1 MLRLPVTIV
10 AITVWCYW
18 LSVVVMIL
26 RSHLQLKSAA
36 GAVPRTGLERWMWLI
51 WVPTVIGWQVFPR
64 LAYLTSLPLL
74 RAPQWAMDH
83 PNAVVDW
90 LAVVAAI
97 LAYVLTVPC
106 WLALGA
112 NWSLA
117 VVPEKKA
124 SLITRGFYARIRH
137 PIYSLGLVLM
147 AATVVVAP
155 SPAMILVGVAHL
167 VMVLMKSA
175 NEERFLQKTHGQ
187 VYLEYRRRTS
197 RFLPWPS
204 KMNVAS
210 ASREA

>member
-1 MLRLPVTIV
+1 MGFITAGNLRAPACAVATLAGLATEAARFDRATIKENRVVLRLPVTIV

-26 RSHLQLKSAA
+26 RSHLKLKSAA

-51 WVPTVIGWQVFPR
+51 WVPTVIGWQVLPR

-106 WLALGA
+106 W
-112 NWSLA
+112 
-117 VVPEKKA
+117 VRPP
-124 SLITRGFYARIRH
+124 F
-137 PIYSLGLVLM
+137 
-147 AATVVVAP
+147 
-155 SPAMILVGVAHL
+155 
-167 VMVLMKSA
+167 
-175 NEERFLQKTHGQ
+175 RFD
-187 VYLEYRRRTS
+187 RR
-197 RFLPWPS
+197 
-204 KMNVAS
+204 
-210 ASREA
+210 